1 MNFKQLFSI
10 PNLLCY
16 FRIGMIPVFAY
27 TYLQA
32 ETSADYLSSAL
43 ILGIMEFTD
52 FLDGFIARKYH
63 MVTEAGKIIDPIADK
78 LLQLT
83 LLLLIVIRN
92 PFAAVVL
99 ILFLI
104 KEASMAVCG
113 LVSIKRKCRL
123 DGRTVVRK
131 SIHGRVLYL
140 HGPAHPLPKDR
151 SHRGKHPAVHHRRV
165 PVIFLHHLYED
176 VLPYAEKRKRQPS
189 GSSMILAV
197 FLC

>member
-78 LLQLT
+78 VT
-83 LLLLIVIRN
+83 VTVTEN
-92 PFAAVVL
+92 SAAVTYDGTEHSVTGY
-99 ILFLI
+99 
-104 KEASMAVCG
+104 KSMTADNN
-113 LVSIKRKCRL
+113 RKAAWKKIDYKPR
-123 DGRTVVRK
+123 
-131 SIHGRVLYL
+131 
-140 HGPAHPLPKDR
+140 
-151 SHRGKHPAVHHRRV
+151 
-165 PVIFLHHLYED
+165 
-176 VLPYAEKRKRQPS
+176 
-189 GSSMILAV
+189 
-197 FLC
+197 

>member
-123 DGRTVVRK
+123 DGALWCGKYPRPC
-131 SIHGRVLYL
+131 SISAWSCSSSFQGSIT
-140 HGPAHPLPKDR
+140 PWQTSCCASPPR
-151 SHRGKHPAVHHRRV
+151 SCY
-165 PVIFLHHLYED
+165 I
-176 VLPYAEKRKRQPS
+176 PS
-189 GSSMILAV
+189 SSI
-197 FLC
+197 

>member
-1 MNFKQLFSI
+1 
-10 PNLLCY
+10 
-16 FRIGMIPVFAY
+16 MIPVFAY

-32 ETSADYLSSAL
+32 ETSADYLLSAL

-123 DGRTVVRK
+123 DGALWCGKVSTTVFY
-131 SIHGRVLYL
+131 ICMVLLILFPRIDHTVANILLCITAAFLLYSFIIYMKTYYHML
-140 HGPAHPLPKDR
+140 KKEKDSLPDHP
-151 SHRGKHPAVHHRRV
+151 
-165 PVIFLHHLYED
+165 
-176 VLPYAEKRKRQPS
+176 
-189 GSSMILAV
+189 
-197 FLC
+197 

>member
-16 FRIGMIPVFAY
+16 FRIRMIPSSPH
-27 TYLQA
+27 LQA
-32 ETSADYLSSAL
+32 ETSADYLFSAL

-78 LLQLT
+78 LLQLHPA
-83 LLLLIVIRN
+83 LLSSSAIRSHD
-92 PFAAVVL
+92 VLL

-123 DGRTVVRK
+123 DGALWCGKVSRPCFISAWSCSSSSQGSITPWQTSCCASPPRSCYIPSSSIMKTYYHMLKKKTAFQIEMVPLSRTK
-131 SIHGRVLYL
+131 I
-140 HGPAHPLPKDR
+140 
-151 SHRGKHPAVHHRRV
+151 
-165 PVIFLHHLYED
+165 
-176 VLPYAEKRKRQPS
+176 
-189 GSSMILAV
+189 
-197 FLC
+197 

>member
-92 PFAAVVL
+92 PFAAVVPSA
-99 ILFLI
+99 
-104 KEASMAVCG
+104 ASSRSSANAGWTAHCG
-113 LVSIKRKCRL
+113 
-123 DGRTVVRK
+123 
-131 SIHGRVLYL
+131 
-140 HGPAHPLPKDR
+140 
-151 SHRGKHPAVHHRRV
+151 
-165 PVIFLHHLYED
+165 
-176 VLPYAEKRKRQPS
+176 AEKYPRPCFISAWPCSSSSQ
-189 GSSMILAV
+189 GSITPWQTSCCASPPRSCYILSSSI
-197 FLC
+197 